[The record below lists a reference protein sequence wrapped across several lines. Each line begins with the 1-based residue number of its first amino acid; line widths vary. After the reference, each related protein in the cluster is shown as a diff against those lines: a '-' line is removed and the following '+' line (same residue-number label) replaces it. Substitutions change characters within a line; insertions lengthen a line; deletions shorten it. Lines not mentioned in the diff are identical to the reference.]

1 MDIGTIVLKCLLGW
15 LGVFVVTLVIIVV
28 IQLLNIITLAAQR
41 RKRK

>member
-28 IQLLNIITLAAQR
+28 IQLLNIITLAAHR
-41 RKRK
+41 RDKK